1 QHSTTHSIRSI
12 AQGSWSRSIH
22 RNSSCT
28 WSNCIRRNQAGTKK
42 KLGTPLS
49 LSPMVLVLT
58 GLQLPWWIQLS
69 FFSFWAFSFILD
81 VKITISCN
89 DFIKYETNFLFR
101 FLVRRFGTRRSI
113 ALQALAEIGLI
124 ISSIFGLAH
133 IMAWQSNKRF
143 LTSKMIESSHDT
155 DTSSR
160 MR

>member
-1 QHSTTHSIRSI
+1 
-12 AQGSWSRSIH
+12 
-22 RNSSCT
+22 
-28 WSNCIRRNQAGTKK
+28 
-42 KLGTPLS
+42 
-49 LSPMVLVLT
+49 MVLVLT

-81 VKITISCN
+81 VKITISCR

-124 ISSIFGLAH
+124 ISSSYMLKFQFDMVFMSIISSVFGLAH
-133 IMAWQSNKRF
+133 IMAWQFNKRF